1 MAARGGFSPQTF
13 TLSSLVPAQAF
24 VRCDGR
30 PAVSCFVEGS
40 GVTRACRWYHQ
51 TASRVASSL
60 SDRQRVFSQSR
71 RFCSSASRAS
81 LRCSSS
87 ALRTRTLS
95 RSQPSREAFLACG
108 SSLASAPPTARRN
121 LPSLRAH
128 SCSPETQPQPSSA
141 CSSPSSPSSARS
153 SPSSPSS
160 ARSSPSSPSSVRSS
174 PSSPSSVRSSPSS
187 PSSARS
193 SPSSPSSARSSPSSP
208 TSARSSPSSPSSAR
222 SSPSSPSSA
231 RSPPEAGCRSL
242 PPAALRPYHT
252 FASLPLLHAPSSAP
266 PLWRSPWHFVSETSS
281 KQASRRPLVPSRC
294 AVACAGPRSVPVG
307 EAWCPY
313 SAAATL
319 LLPFA
324 AQTHLR
330 PHRTNARSF
339 ASASRARNAWGEES
353 VRDEGRDESESTP
366 DRVRPTPRP
375 RIPTLCLGVSV
386 HRDVVGYALIQP
398 KASWFPLKVGFIDL
412 AGGAHTLPDQA
423 AEVAGV
429 LLALRDQQ
437 HRLLSQREEPE
448 ETPGWQTSRR
458 DSCRAPEEEGV
469 PSVQL
474 QGRSVGKLEERQKRC
489 FWIVGLEAALR
500 VPQSFREATR
510 AASLQQL
517 KGAVSAELLKIF
529 SVSNVIHV
537 EPKQAR
543 TTLARVAGVPLGSR
557 QETLQWLSEQVP
569 SFPSRLRREEA
580 ALTMADAWLV
590 AVHAQ
595 RTVEAM
601 RLRERLRGFLA
612 AESGRHLFKACGAAH
627 APSLPAPLPPHLV
640 KLVDT
645 LRVPSGRVEALRQAV
660 AEAADVRTR
669 RELLQVLKSRQESE
683 LTQAIARHLD
693 VVYQSARGL
702 FVAPGQSAF
711 PHNGKEGCAVAQSF
725 WEARGSRTAD
735 AETAAASAHPHRDGG
750 EATGGQASLSADPV
764 AVQKVRQRARREP
777 RDVRGVE
784 RAGGALPH
792 ARRNGSTVS
801 QEEAGDNERVGW
813 NVAEPDL
820 RREEPGSPAS
830 LGRGRS
836 EREATVAMV
845 ASRVAAAN
853 AELQASRRN
862 ERIHD
867 AGGKSLCPSHHRQ
880 GPPTG

>member
-1 MAARGGFSPQTF
+1 MRRVRPRLFGDRLGISSQRPAANRPLADRSCRRAVLLPALALAASPLARHGVHTARQPPSCCLSLHRRTSAHIGRTPGALPQLRAQETLGGKKVSEMKGGMRANRHRT
-13 TLSSLVPAQAF
+13 AF
-24 VRCDGR
+24 VRHPG
-30 PAVSCFVEGS
+30 PASP
-40 GVTRACRWYHQ
+40 R
-51 TASRVASSL
+51 
-60 SDRQRVFSQSR
+60 
-71 RFCSSASRAS
+71 SAS
-81 LRCSSS
+81 
-87 ALRTRTLS
+87 
-95 RSQPSREAFLACG
+95 
-108 SSLASAPPTARRN
+108 
-121 LPSLRAH
+121 
-128 SCSPETQPQPSSA
+128 
-141 CSSPSSPSSARS
+141 
-153 SPSSPSS
+153 
-160 ARSSPSSPSSVRSS
+160 
-174 PSSPSSVRSSPSS
+174 
-187 PSSARS
+187 
-193 SPSSPSSARSSPSSP
+193 
-208 TSARSSPSSPSSAR
+208 
-222 SSPSSPSSA
+222 
-231 RSPPEAGCRSL
+231 GCQ
-242 PPAALRPYHT
+242 YT
-252 FASLPLLHAPSSAP
+252 
-266 PLWRSPWHFVSETSS
+266 
-281 KQASRRPLVPSRC
+281 
-294 AVACAGPRSVPVG
+294 
-307 EAWCPY
+307 
-313 SAAATL
+313 
-319 LLPFA
+319 
-324 AQTHLR
+324 
-330 PHRTNARSF
+330 
-339 ASASRARNAWGEES
+339 
-353 VRDEGRDESESTP
+353 
-366 DRVRPTPRP
+366 
-375 RIPTLCLGVSV
+375 
-386 HRDVVGYALIQP
+386 P